1 MGTPILHKFMPGPKN
16 YYSTKLI
23 NNLEISTYQGE

>member
-1 MGTPILHKFMPGPKN
+1 MGMPGPKN